1 MDNSDIMDVCRL
13 CLDKDGVTIP
23 IFEGEGAEREICSK
37 IGSCLPVKVSSD
49 DPLPKK
55 ICDDCTHKVE
65 LVYSFWNTTT
75 NSEKQLLEWLGLC
88 EPNHETPMDLLKTE
102 MVILKGEHGAD
113 LSHMDLV
120 EDSQDLL
127 DQSGDT
133 AEGSEEEG
141 GREEDP
147 GGGDYRYEEGTS
159 NDPSSLDVP
168 HPEPLPEAGPSRV
181 LQQSQQPSQPPAQQI
196 PASQSTPEQLT
207 PEINP
212 IRYCDSNENGGKRE
226 EVPSKAQK
234 EVCDVCGKKYVA
246 SFMIVHKRTHTSEK
260 PLDCPVCG
268 TSFVNYK
275 ALRSHMVSHSDYRPF
290 SCEICDRKFKRNNE
304 LNMHMKIHSGEK
316 AYRCDL
322 CDYSCVQKSNLVIHK
337 KRHSNEYRF
346 MCDICDKGCYTT
358 QELQKHKMTHMDIAF
373 KCKICNK
380 EFHHKYGLTMH
391 EKKHDP
397 NYEPPVGQYKCEL
410 CGKSYVKYGGLKVHM
425 RKHTESH
432 MEVEEIL
439 EEPEDLNEVAQASL
453 RDADVADA
461 DVIIAST
468 HDTSIPIMI
477 EDEREL
483 TSLLFLLNI
492 YLTCNPFNIREG
504 IEFKSFAFLS
514 RPTAGSGPSGER
526 LRCEICHIQ
535 VTTTEMEDHLQ
546 KLHSKARSFLCNI
559 CNIYFNNKSA
569 LIRHRNIHNSPS
581 LKCELCG
588 ALFTYPYQLRRHA
601 RGHRTKFHLC
611 QSCDKTFT
619 SKDSLKQ
626 HVIREHKSY
635 ICDVCKK
642 SFKIYSDYK
651 VHLKLHLNIKIHTC
665 DECSHAFARK
675 SSLKSHLNRHHKTY
689 KFICGVCGKGF
700 YVASEFSAHNLI
712 HTGDSPHNCSTCGKS
727 YSRKSASILTEKANR
742 IAAML
747 KAAAAS
753 GSLSRATRT
762 FPCPDCDLILP
773 SRQRLNQH
781 WKVHHET
788 PQLNPVSP
796 RPKPQPID
804 EEELEGERA
813 AAVAAAVK
821 VEVHSGSEDEILNVP
836 QAVFECAQCHKEFSS
851 EKSLKVHQVVH
862 SEERPYTCNVCFK
875 SYKRPYEMKMHQR
888 KHTEQK
894 NLQCNDKPGN
904 LTLHERVHTG
914 ERPYT
919 CDTCGKSFSQ
929 RSTLVIHKRYHTGQ
943 RPYECPHCQ
952 KGFVCKA
959 LLNSHLKNSCYT
971 AG

>member
-425 RKHTESH
+425 RKHTGVRPYTCDVCGKSVSSRAILEVHKRTHTGEKPHICEVCGKMFTSKRYLETHIRTHTGEKPFKCNECGKCFTQHSTLLVHNRYHTGKRPYECPICGKGFVLRCQLKSHQKMVKHHYTESH

-468 HDTSIPIMI
+468 HDTSSIVISSYEDMQIGEKIMF
-477 EDEREL
+477 
-483 TSLLFLLNI
+483 S
-492 YLTCNPFNIREG
+492 C
-504 IEFKSFAFLS
+504 
-514 RPTAGSGPSGER
+514 PS
-526 LRCEICHIQ
+526 CK
-535 VTTTEMEDHLQ
+535 T
-546 KLHSKARSFLCNI
+546 
-559 CNIYFNNKSA
+559 
-569 LIRHRNIHNSPS
+569 
-581 LKCELCG
+581 
-588 ALFTYPYQLRRHA
+588 
-601 RGHRTKFHLC
+601 
-611 QSCDKTFT
+611 TFT
-619 SKDSLKQ
+619 DKNLLLDHRKGS
-626 HVIREHKSY
+626 
-635 ICDVCKK
+635 CG
-642 SFKIYSDYK
+642 
-651 VHLKLHLNIKIHTC
+651 LNDI
-665 DECSHAFARK
+665 
-675 SSLKSHLNRHHKTY
+675 
-689 KFICGVCGKGF
+689 
-700 YVASEFSAHNLI
+700 
-712 HTGDSPHNCSTCGKS
+712 
-727 YSRKSASILTEKANR
+727 
-742 IAAML
+742 L
-747 KAAAAS
+747 KAE
-753 GSLSRATRT
+753 
-762 FPCPDCDLILP
+762 P
-773 SRQRLNQH
+773 S
-781 WKVHHET
+781 T
-788 PQLNPVSP
+788 DS
-796 RPKPQPID
+796 D
-804 EEELEGERA
+804 
-813 AAVAAAVK
+813 
-821 VEVHSGSEDEILNVP
+821 
-836 QAVFECAQCHKEFSS
+836 
-851 EKSLKVHQVVH
+851 
-862 SEERPYTCNVCFK
+862 
-875 SYKRPYEMKMHQR
+875 
-888 KHTEQK
+888 
-894 NLQCNDKPGN
+894 
-904 LTLHERVHTG
+904 
-914 ERPYT
+914 
-919 CDTCGKSFSQ
+919 
-929 RSTLVIHKRYHTGQ
+929 
-943 RPYECPHCQ
+943 
-952 KGFVCKA
+952 
-959 LLNSHLKNSCYT
+959 
-971 AG
+971 